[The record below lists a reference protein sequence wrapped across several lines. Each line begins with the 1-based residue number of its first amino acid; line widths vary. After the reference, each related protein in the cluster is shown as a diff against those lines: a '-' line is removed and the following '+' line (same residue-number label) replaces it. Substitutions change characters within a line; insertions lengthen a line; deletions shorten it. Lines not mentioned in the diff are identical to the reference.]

1 MCFTLQKPF
10 PPAASL
16 DTSTPPAVDQAG
28 ISDDAVVELAFL
40 LPDWQVT
47 ALEAVAHGRG
57 LTTGQMLRRILGEF
71 FHRQT
76 RFASSGWEG

>member
-10 PPAASL
+10 PPAVSL
-16 DTSTPPAVDQAG
+16 DSIPPSASEQPALSEDE
-28 ISDDAVVELAFL
+28 VVELAFL
-40 LPDWQVT
+40 LPDWQVS
-47 ALEAVAHGRG
+47 ALEAMAHGRG
-57 LTTGQMLRRILGEF
+57 LTTGQMLRHILGEL